1 MSGLEKRPRRG
12 DRPRKNDD
20 FLAWKTAGSFYERI
34 FDFSIFGA
42 LILQFWRNLKRNI
55 KNRGFLAPRG
65 VGTAPEGIIKPPEAS
80 QVHGSDSGDFRFF
93 PFWGP
98 YFAILA

>member
-34 FDFSIFGA
+34 FDFSLFGA
-42 LILQFWRNLKRNI
+42 LSNFQQNKTVFQKNMNGQDIWLKSVFVGVILSIVWYVWPKSSKI
-55 KNRGFLAPRG
+55 DKK
-65 VGTAPEGIIKPPEAS
+65 EEI
-80 QVHGSDSGDFRFF
+80 
-93 PFWGP
+93 
-98 YFAILA
+98 